1 MLNKR
6 IIYQEPERAA
16 AIITPLEC
24 GLTLQEI
31 AAKDVPSGVA
41 YWIIDLYDAQNL
53 YQQYGDD
60 RDAWAVSETSMGRAP
75 DGVGE

>member
-41 YWIIDLYDAQNL
+41 YWIIEQYDVDNL
-53 YQQYGDD
+53 YLQSGTV
-60 RDAWAVSETSMGRAP
+60 RDAWTVSETSMGRAP